1 MKPELIPIRQKFP
14 DDRVDDPAEA
24 VTQHLGELD
33 VPIAPDSRVAIAV
46 GSRGIDSLAVI
57 VRAAVSHVKQ
67 RGGVPFVVPAMGSHG
82 GATAEGQREVLRG
95 YGITEQ
101 SVGAPIHSSMDVA
114 ELPSGDLPIGVFMDR
129 RAWESDGVILIN
141 RIKPHTDY
149 HGPYESGLVKM
160 AVIGLGKHR
169 QALDIHRFGVHG
181 LRDLIPQC
189 AKVILESE
197 KILCGIGIVENAH
210 DKACLIEALPGDQ
223 VLTREPALLE
233 QARQR
238 MPSLPMEDIDVL
250 VIDRMGK
257 DISGCGVDPNIIG
270 RIRIQGEQEPDSP
283 RIKSIVVTDLTDASH
298 GNALG
303 TGLADVITRRLYEKI
318 DLDVTYENAY
328 TSSFL
333 ERAKLPVIAPTAA
346 QALDFALRS
355 CGAIPAG
362 EERIIWIRD
371 TLHLCEL
378 YVSAI
383 VLREVS
389 PSPEIETAGEPVA
402 MFDSE
407 GGLVSWRFPG

>member
-1 MKPELIPIRQKFP
+1 MNPELIPIRQKFP

-24 VTQHLGELD
+24 VTQQLRELD

-82 GATAEGQREVLRG
+82 GATAEGQREVLCG

-101 SVGAPIHSSMDVA
+101 SVGAPIHSSMEVA
-114 ELPSGDLPIGVFMDR
+114 ELPSGDLPVGVFMDR
-129 RAWESDGVILIN
+129 RAWGSDGVILIN

-169 QALDIHRFGVHG
+169 QALEIHRYGVHG

-223 VLTREPALLE
+223 VLTREPTLLE

-238 MPSLPMEDIDVL
+238 MPSLPVEDIDVL